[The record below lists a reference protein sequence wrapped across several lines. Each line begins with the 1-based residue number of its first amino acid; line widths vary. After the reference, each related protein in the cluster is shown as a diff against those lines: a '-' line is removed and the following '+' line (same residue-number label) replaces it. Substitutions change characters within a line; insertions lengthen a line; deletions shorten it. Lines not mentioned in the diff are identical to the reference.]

1 MRNERKREKG
11 ALSLNSLSDVWTYVL
26 NQMSEELSEI
36 TVNTWFNE
44 VTVVTLEDSAFVLHC
59 SNPFKKSTI
68 EKRFLPNI
76 REALRKIFSAD
87 FEIKILDDEQ
97 LSIYHRITPDSIGGL
112 NDSEGFTFET
122 YVVGPSNKLAYAAA
136 RAVAEKPAENYNPLF
151 IYGDSGLGKTHLLY
165 AIANQ
170 LRKNRPEASI
180 VYVKGDEFTNE
191 LVASIRENR
200 NTEFREKY
208 RQATLLLVDDVQ
220 FIAGKQQTQEEFFH
234 TFNTLHESGKQIVL
248 TSDRPPREMLQLE
261 DRLRTRFEWGL
272 MVDVTPPDFE
282 TRLAIIKNKAA
293 MLGVKLPDEISDYI
307 AENVT
312 ANVRQLEGTLNKI
325 LAYRD
330 LLGDKVDQEAVGRAV
345 KDMLKRSNEY
355 VPSPQIIIS
364 YVCKY
369 YNIEEDVLRGQNRG
383 REIVSGRQIAM
394 YLIRRMTNLS
404 LSDIGK
410 EFSGRDHA
418 TVLHSLDK
426 VEKQMRSDPA
436 FAEIVKEITT
446 NINAKK

>member
-1 MRNERKREKG
+1 M
-11 ALSLNSLSDVWTYVL
+11 NSLSDVWNNVL
-26 NQMSEELSEI
+26 NHMSEELAETTI
-36 TVNTWFNE
+36 RTWFDE
-44 VTVVTLEDSAFVLHC
+44 VSVVTMEDSAFVLHC
-59 SNPFKKSTI
+59 SNTFKKSTI
-68 EKRFLPNI
+68 EKRFMNHI
-76 REALRKIFSAD
+76 REALRKIFSSD

-97 LSIYHRITPDSIGGL
+97 LSIYHRITPDSPGGL

-170 LRKNRPEASI
+170 LHKNRPEASI

-191 LVASIRENR
+191 LVASIQGNR
-200 NTEFREKY
+200 NAEFREKY

-293 MLGVKLPDEISDYI
+293 MLGVKLPDEITDYI

-330 LLGDKVDQEAVGRAV
+330 LLGDKVDQDAVGRAV
-345 KDMLKRSNEY
+345 KDMLKRNNEF

-369 YNIEEDVLRGQNRG
+369 YNIEEDTLRGQNRG
-383 REIVSGRQIAM
+383 REIVNGRQIAM